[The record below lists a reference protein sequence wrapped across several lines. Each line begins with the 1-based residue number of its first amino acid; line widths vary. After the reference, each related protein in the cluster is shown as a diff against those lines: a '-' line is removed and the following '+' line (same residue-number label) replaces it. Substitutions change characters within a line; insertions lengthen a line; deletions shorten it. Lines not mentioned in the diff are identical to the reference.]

1 MQSPHYLC
9 RFRDGIADD
18 LYDCGYANAGIA
30 YSFFMYKLCM
40 NHRLIFSDKSDS
52 FSLLLN

>member
-1 MQSPHYLC
+1 M
-9 RFRDGIADD
+9 I

-40 NHRLIFSDKSDS
+40 NPPAHLF
-52 FSLLLN
+52 

>member
-1 MQSPHYLC
+1 LPL
-9 RFRDGIADD
+9 FRDGIADD

-30 YSFFMYKLCM
+30 YSFFMYKFCM
-40 NHRLIFSDKSDS
+40 NHRLIFSEKSDS